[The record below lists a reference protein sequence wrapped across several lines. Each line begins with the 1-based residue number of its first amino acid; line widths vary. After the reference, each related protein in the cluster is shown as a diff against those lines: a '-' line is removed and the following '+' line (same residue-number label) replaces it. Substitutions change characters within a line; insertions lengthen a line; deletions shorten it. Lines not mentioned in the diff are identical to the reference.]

1 MKRIDLTGQIFG
13 DLIVLERDEEL
24 SQKKKRSYWRC
35 KCKCGKMKSIDGQ
48 PL

>member
-24 SQKKKRSYWRC
+24 SQKKKKSYWIC
-35 KCKCGKMKSIDGQ
+35 KCKCGKVKK
-48 PL
+48 